1 MLLRA
6 QNGGFTFNRDQVT
19 CAKSICSAYDRTK
32 NLGLHRGHLELSAL
46 ADALETVSG
55 QIGALRG
62 WDLPP
67 ARVESLMKAC
77 AEFMSNRQSFSL
89 DDKAMF
95 GHFSLPAIEMV
106 CQAWNRLLDPFWE
119 QAKHEVRDSFASEL
133 VQTNITLFPV
143 FWISSMT
150 LEVRLMLFSRRCYAC
165 YGKRNKCHAA
175 MRPRLAGEFRS
186 SCSRRARPKTDRGFH
201 IHKDVSEKS
210 MTVVRTY
217 FGFDVV
223 ECDTNQV
230 FNAIFEFDAGRD

>member
-19 CAKSICSAYDRTK
+19 CAKSICSTYDRTK
-32 NLGLHRGHLELSAL
+32 SLGLHRGHLELSAL

-55 QIGALRG
+55 QIGALRE

-106 CQAWNRLLDPFWE
+106 
-119 QAKHEVRDSFASEL
+119 
-133 VQTNITLFPV
+133 
-143 FWISSMT
+143 
-150 LEVRLMLFSRRCYAC
+150 
-165 YGKRNKCHAA
+165 
-175 MRPRLAGEFRS
+175 
-186 SCSRRARPKTDRGFH
+186 
-201 IHKDVSEKS
+201 
-210 MTVVRTY
+210 
-217 FGFDVV
+217 
-223 ECDTNQV
+223 
-230 FNAIFEFDAGRD
+230 